1 MILEAMQRI
10 RALERRVEEL
20 EREKAERELH
30 AAANQQPNGKP
41 ARKARQAQTVPTQE
55 RDADV

>member
-30 AAANQQPNGKP
+30 ASANRQPNGKP
-41 ARKARQAQTVPTQE
+41 ARKARQARTVPTHE
-55 RDADV
+55 HDADV